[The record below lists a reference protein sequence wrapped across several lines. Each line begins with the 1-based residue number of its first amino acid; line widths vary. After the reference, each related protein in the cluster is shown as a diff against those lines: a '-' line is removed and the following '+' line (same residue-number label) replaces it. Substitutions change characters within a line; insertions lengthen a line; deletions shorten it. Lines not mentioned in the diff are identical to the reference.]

1 MLGFLGHTHIQSWR
15 LRQPAA
21 AVAVCPTPKAA
32 ELESGMKRFDDRYI
46 NTGSGR
52 AGGES
57 L

>member
-1 MLGFLGHTHIQSWR
+1 MLGFLGHTQIQSWR
-15 LRQPAA
+15 LRQPAV
-21 AVAVCPTPKAA
+21 AVAVCPTPEAA